1 MSGVIMVTISGM
13 DIVWQRL
20 EPYEAGASRTV
31 LRGLGSSN
39 GLRLPGG
46 LLDHPQYF
54 FMFRGGHQP
63 LAGNGVILSLTEEG
77 EEAPCALPLEWVAE
91 RVDFMD
97 LQTARYWAR
106 IH

>member
-1 MSGVIMVTISGM
+1 MVTISGM

-46 LLDHPQYF
+46 LLDDPRHF
-54 FMFRGGHQP
+54 FMFRDGHQP
-63 LAGNGVILSLTEEG
+63 LAGNGVILSLTGDG
-77 EEAPCALPLEWVAE
+77 EEAPCTLPLEWVKE
-91 RVDFMD
+91 RVCFMD
-97 LQTARYWAR
+97 MHAARCWAR
-106 IH
+106 SQ